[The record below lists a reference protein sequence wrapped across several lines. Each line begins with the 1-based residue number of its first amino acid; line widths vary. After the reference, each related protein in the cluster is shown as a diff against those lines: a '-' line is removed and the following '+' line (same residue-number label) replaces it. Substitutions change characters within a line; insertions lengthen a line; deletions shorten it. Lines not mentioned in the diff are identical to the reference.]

1 MVQLPRKGLTI
12 WPIGEQALPSSY
24 LHICSYS
31 LAIRILAAWYL
42 LGQNDTSF
50 PSPGAGIQNLSFP
63 HELIDARSP
72 DADPVLLEGA
82 AAGHV
87 LVKNVNN
94 ALPLQNPKMLSI
106 FGYDAQAPPTKN
118 IDKLFELGYQSQPEM
133 ADAVLGFEAHF
144 SQRAY
149 DGVIFAGGRSGSNG
163 PSYIDSVSL
172 PQSVFL
178 VLVRQGPY

>member
-1 MVQLPRKGLTI
+1 MCSHIGLHR
-12 WPIGEQALPSSY
+12 LSV
-24 LHICSYS
+24 
-31 LAIRILAAWYL
+31 RILAAWYL

-50 PSPGAGIQNLSFP
+50 PSPGVGIQNLSLP

-72 DADPVLLEGA
+72 DARPTLLEGA

-94 ALPLQNPKMLSI
+94 ALPLQNPRMLSI

-133 ADAVLGFEAHF
+133 GDAVLGFEAHF

-163 PSYIDSVSL
+163 PSYIDSVSPFTISL
-172 PQSVFL
+172 LFGTAGTILTSQTSPL
-178 VLVRQGPY
+178 AL

>member
-1 MVQLPRKGLTI
+1 MLP
-12 WPIGEQALPSSY
+12 ALY
-24 LHICSYS
+24 FHIDLHRFSF
-31 LAIRILAAWYL
+31 RILAAWYL

-50 PSPGAGIQNLSFP
+50 PSPGVGIQNLSLP

-72 DADPVLLEGA
+72 EAKPTLLEGA

-87 LVKNVNN
+87 LVKNFNN
-94 ALPLQNPKMLSI
+94 ALPLQNPRMLSI

-133 ADAVLGFEAHF
+133 GDAVLGFEAHF

-163 PSYIDSVSL
+163 PSYIDSVSPAQL
-172 PQSVFL
+172 AFSSVQSGL
-178 VLVRQGPY
+178 Y

>member
-1 MVQLPRKGLTI
+1 MARSLRTGSTI
-12 WPIGEQALPSSY
+12 WPTGEQRLPSLLFHVC
-24 LHICSYS
+24 LHR
-31 LAIRILAAWYL
+31 LAVRILAAWYL

-50 PSPGAGIQNLSFP
+50 PSPGVGIQNLSLP

-72 DADPVLLEGA
+72 DANPTLLEGA

-118 IDKLFELGYQSQPEM
+118 IDKLFELGYESQPEM
-133 ADAVLGFEAHF
+133 ADAALGFEAHF

-172 PQSVFL
+172 SQLALCFCIGRES
-178 VLVRQGPY
+178 Y

>member
-1 MVQLPRKGLTI
+1 MSNFLFFFIDMLTH
-12 WPIGEQALPSSY
+12 AVF
-24 LHICSYS
+24 
-31 LAIRILAAWYL
+31 RIVAAWYL
-42 LGQNDTSF
+42 VGQNDTSF
-50 PSPGAGIQNLSFP
+50 PSPGVGIQNLSLP

-72 DADPVLLEGA
+72 EADPVLLEGA

-94 ALPLQNPKMLSI
+94 TLPLQNPKMLSI

-118 IDKLFELGYQSQPEM
+118 IDKLFELGYESQPEM
-133 ADAVLGFEAHF
+133 NDAVLGFEAHF

-163 PSYIDSVSL
+163 PAYIDSVSL
-172 PQSVFL
+172 SPILSAL
-178 VLVRQGPY
+178 PKLGIAGCIY